1 MAERPD
7 GAVSSSVVPSG
18 ETLASSRVRKSE
30 AGIEGDR
37 LRPVRVIRPPAF
49 SIGTIFSGVQTL
61 VKYADLLWI
70 LSLFRLKVRYKQSAL
85 GWVWAALQPLAL
97 MTIYTLVFT
106 RVATVSTG
114 GIPYPLFVLSALLPW
129 LFFSSSISNA
139 VHGLV
144 LYPNLL
150 TKMYFP
156 REIIPLSYLTAGLAD
171 FFIGCVILAGFM
183 AHYRVSPT
191 WNLLYAI
198 PILMVLAGFAAAIAL
213 LFSAIHVRFR
223 DIGLAL
229 PLVLQVWM
237 FTIPVVYSLQSVPV
251 RFRKFYLLDPI
262 AGLIENFRT
271 VLLQGRRPDPS
282 SLALSATIAFACLAV
297 AYAYFK
303 SSEATMADII

>member
-18 ETLASSRVRKSE
+18 DTLASSRVRKSE

-37 LRPVRVIRPPAF
+37 VRPVRVIRPPAF

-97 MTIYTLVFT
+97 MTIYTLIFT
-106 RVATVSTG
+106 RVTTISTG
-114 GIPYPLFVLSALLPW
+114 GIPYALFVLCALLPW

-156 REIIPLSYLTAGLAD
+156 REIIPLSYLAAGLAD
-171 FFIGCVILAGFM
+171 FLIGCLILAALM
-183 AHYRVSPT
+183 VHYRVSPT

-198 PILMVLAGFAAAIAL
+198 PIVIVLAAFAAAVAL
-213 LFSAIHVRFR
+213 LLSAIHVRFR

-229 PLVLQVWM
+229 PLLLQVWL
-237 FTIPVVYSLQSVPV
+237 FTIPVVYSLQSGPV
-251 RFRKFYLLDPI
+251 RFRQLYLLDPI
-262 AGLIENFRT
+262 AGLIENFRI
-271 VLLQGRRPDPS
+271 VLLRGGRPDGT
-282 SLALSATIAFACLAV
+282 SLALSAAIAFACLV
-297 AYAYFK
+297 IAYAYFK
-303 SSEATMADII
+303 SSESTMADVI

>member
-18 ETLASSRVRKSE
+18 ETLASSRVLKSE
-30 AGIEGDR
+30 AGIEGDA

-49 SIGTIFSGVQTL
+49 SLGTIFSGVQTL

-70 LSLFRLKVRYKQSAL
+70 LSLFRLNVRYKQSAL

-106 RVATVSTG
+106 RVTTISTG
-114 GIPYPLFVLSALLPW
+114 GIPYPLFVLCALLPW

-156 REIIPLSYLTAGLAD
+156 REIIPLSYLTAGVAD

-213 LFSAIHVRFR
+213 FFSAIHVRFR

-251 RFRKFYLLDPI
+251 RFRTLYLLDPI

-271 VLLQGRRPDPS
+271 VLLQGRRPDTS
-282 SLALSATIAFACLAV
+282 SLALSAIVAFACLAI